1 MKVYIAGPMSGIPQF
16 NIPKFFRVASILK
29 ENGFYPVNP
38 AELDG
43 DSGLLVASLKNLTGD
58 PTKTEGFSN
67 GFDETVWAQVLG
79 RDVELV
85 LSKVEGIVLLEGWQK
100 SKGARIEAFCA
111 LTQGLHFYLWQDDDL
126 HKEEADY
133 VRQELLA
140 NG

>member
-16 NIPKFFRVASILK
+16 NIPKFFRVSSILK
-29 ENGFYPVNP
+29 ANGFYPINP

-43 DSGLLVASLKNLTGD
+43 DSGLLVASLKNLEGD

-67 GFDETVWAQVLG
+67 GYDESVWAQVLG
-79 RDVELV
+79 RDVEVV

-111 LTQGLHFYLWQDDDL
+111 LTQGLTIYLWQDDQL
-126 HKEEADY
+126 HKEDIDY
-133 VRQELLA
+133 VREELLQH
-140 NG
+140 G

>member
-1 MKVYIAGPMSGIPQF
+1 M
-16 NIPKFFRVASILK
+16 
-29 ENGFYPVNP
+29 
-38 AELDG
+38 
-43 DSGLLVASLKNLTGD
+43 
-58 PTKTEGFSN
+58 
-67 GFDETVWAQVLG
+67 WAQVLG

-111 LTQGLHFYLWQDDDL
+111 LTQGLQFYLWQDDQL
-126 HKEEADY
+126 HKEEPDY